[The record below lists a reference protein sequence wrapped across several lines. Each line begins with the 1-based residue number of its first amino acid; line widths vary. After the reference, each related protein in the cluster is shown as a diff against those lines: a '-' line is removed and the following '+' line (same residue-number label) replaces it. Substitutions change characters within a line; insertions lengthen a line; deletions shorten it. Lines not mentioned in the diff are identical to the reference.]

1 LVFNKLVRMDDA
13 DKATNTMDMPF
24 RFYPCFAAG
33 LAYYISMKRSPER
46 SAILKQAYEEEF
58 ERAMSQDEDRA
69 SFRIRPYLS
78 V

>member
-46 SAILKQAYEEEF
+46 SAMLKQAYEEEF